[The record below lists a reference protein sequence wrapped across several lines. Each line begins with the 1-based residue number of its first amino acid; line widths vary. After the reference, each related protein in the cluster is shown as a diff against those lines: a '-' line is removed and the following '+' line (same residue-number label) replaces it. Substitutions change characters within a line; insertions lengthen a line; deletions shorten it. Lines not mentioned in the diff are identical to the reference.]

1 MIPSDLF
8 DARQTLLC
16 EQSPRP
22 DPRWSTVSLVTAVRG
37 LVSWT
42 PAETLAWPPE
52 SSPDS
57 RLTAFRAAAGELT
70 RRGVDADSLVRY
82 GMRNEI
88 AASLM
93 SFLLI
98 KTLGLE
104 IPELVEQ
111 RGIDIDAWNAA
122 MPSSRAIIR
131 HDISLENIAQAV
143 NSSIESQVPVI
154 LPWIM
159 RAPLTS
165 LVTLSPPE
173 LLSFSEP
180 APIVTSD
187 SSLYEQYAWLVDR
200 FSTTSVHDWLTSSL
214 HLEYRWH
221 AEREPPPCPVDL
233 MSQRELNL
241 DSVNG
246 EIAQRA
252 VLNVPAGEPDPE
264 SALAA
269 DMANHAGALLAQ
281 GRGQEAI
288 ALFEFASMRRPSDA
302 QARNNLGFCRI
313 PEDPKRALLDL
324 EAAAS
329 MGYHD
334 MVVNIYNRVCC
345 LMEMR
350 QARAAIALANSY
362 WEIKAD
368 TSNGAILWLQANG
381 TWKIH
386 QVDDP
391 HQALA
396 ELIIS
401 VSRAAGLPDDEVTW
415 RERLNSRS
423 TS

>member
-1 MIPSDLF
+1 VTPSDLF
-8 DARQTLLC
+8 DARQILLC
-16 EQSPRP
+16 EQSPQP

-42 PAETLAWPPE
+42 PAGTLAWPRE

-93 SFLLI
+93 CFLLI
-98 KTLGLE
+98 KALGLE

-111 RGIDIDAWNAA
+111 RGVDIDSWNAA
-122 MPSSRAIIR
+122 MPSIKGIVH
-131 HDISLENIAQAV
+131 HDISLESIEQAV
-143 NSSIESQVPVI
+143 NRSVKFQIPVI

-173 LLSFSEP
+173 LVSFSEP
-180 APIVTSD
+180 APILSD
-187 SSLYEQYAWLVDR
+187 SNLYQQYAWLVDR
-200 FSTTSVHDWLTSSL
+200 FSTTSFDDWLTSSL

-221 AEREPPPCPVDL
+221 AEQEPPPCPVGL
-233 MSQRELNL
+233 MSDRDLNL
-241 DSVNG
+241 DSVNA

-252 VLNVPAGEPDPE
+252 VLNVPAGEPNPE

-269 DMANHAGALLAQ
+269 EMASHARALLTQ
-281 GRGQEAI
+281 GRSQEAI
-288 ALFEFASMRRPSDA
+288 ALFEFASIRRPSDA

-313 PEDPKRALLDL
+313 PENPKRALLDL
-324 EAAAS
+324 EAAAN

-334 MVVNIYNRVCC
+334 MAVNIYNRICC

-350 QARAAIALANSY
+350 QTRPAIALANSY
-362 WEIKAD
+362 WEKKTD
-368 TSNGAILWLQANG
+368 SSNAAILWRPANG
-381 TWKIH
+381 TWQIE

-396 ELIIS
+396 ELMIS
-401 VSRAAGLPDDEVTW
+401 ASWAAGLPDEEAIW
-415 RERLNSRS
+415 RERLGPQS